1 MSAQLAAHGRLGEDP
16 KEITTSSGKAM
27 AVCSLAVAI
36 EEHGAGD
43 PPPLWIGI
51 LAFGRTAE
59 ELLRHRRGDLL
70 SVAGRL
76 QRKRW
81 TDRDGRERERLE
93 VVADSL
99 VSARTVRPAG
109 GRKREGER
117 SGAAAEA
124 RHAVRAQAPAHAG
137 PGDQIPFRAEG
148 RGG

>member
-1 MSAQLAAHGRLGEDP
+1 MTAQLAAHGRLGEDP
-16 KEITTSSGKAM
+16 KEIATSSGKAM

-59 ELLRHRRGDLL
+59 DLLRHRRGDLL

-81 TDRDGRERERLE
+81 IGQDGQERERLE
-93 VVADSL
+93 VICDAL

-109 GRKREGER
+109 GRKREGGR
-117 SGAAAEA
+117 SSPVEA
-124 RHAVRAQAPAHAG
+124 RHAVRAQAPVAELE
-137 PGDQIPFRAEG
+137 DTIPF
-148 RGG
+148 